1 MTYAQT
7 DTKKNIRAVS
17 IGGFSI
23 LLIGGFFV
31 FKTFFNASGE
41 ETLVDNDQNNEAPT
55 PEKSPTLSASIIRQK
70 LLNGERVVFLD
81 VRDQASFDAE
91 HIPHSTLISPA
102 NLSSYTAD
110 SGSLIIIVLSAT
122 DASRREAVAN
132 ILKQVSYPAFILE
145 GGIEAWREGGNQAL
159 SYGDPDSFLDQS
171 KVTYISPADAQK
183 ELTSISNIFILDVQS
198 PENFEKRHLRGAVNI
213 PLDQIEKRSR
223 EIPSAKNI
231 LVYGESELI
240 SFRAGVRLSDL
251 NIFTAKTLRGNSH
264 LTPGSGFILEP

>member
-1 MTYAQT
+1 MTYAQN

-31 FKTFFNASGE
+31 FKTFFNGAE
-41 ETLVDNDQNNEAPT
+41 EKTLVDNNQTEEAPA
-55 PEKSPTLSASIIRQK
+55 PEKSPTLSSSVIRQK

-81 VRDQASFDAE
+81 VRDQAAFDAE
-91 HIPHSTLISPA
+91 HIPHSILISPI
-102 NLSSYTAD
+102 NLASYTAD
-110 SGSLIIIVLSAT
+110 SGALIIIVLSNT
-122 DASRREAVAN
+122 DTARREAVTN
-132 ILKQVSYPAFILE
+132 ILKQVSYPAFLLE
-145 GGIEAWREGGNQAL
+145 GGIETWRQEGNQAF
-159 SYGDPDSFLDQS
+159 SYGDPNSFLDQS
-171 KVTYISPADAQK
+171 KVTYISPADAKK
-183 ELTSISNIFILDVQS
+183 ELASSTNIFILDVQS
-198 PENFEKRHLRGAVNI
+198 TENFEKRHLKGAVNI
-213 PLDQIEKRSR
+213 PLDQIERRSR

-264 LTPGSGFILEP
+264 LAPESGFILEP